1 MVRNGLTCA
10 TRRPDILEKNML
22 KKTCLT
28 AIAALVVSGSLAQA
42 ATLVQNGDFE
52 VDPAPGSA
60 GLRNGVLFGNLTTSG
75 PGWDI
80 YSALPGWS
88 ATGGA
93 GIEVQTDKAVG
104 QTDAL
109 FGEHY
114 VELDSNNNSS
124 MRQTVSLT
132 AGRYLLSFWYSPRAL
147 QGNAQAQTNGVSYAI
162 ANLAGNVTG
171 PGGLNGTTVGNWTEI
186 TGFFDVGADSTYNL
200 DFAAVGTSDSYGG
213 FIDNVSVA
221 AVPVPAAGLLLVGA
235 LGGLAALRRRRAAA

>member
-1 MVRNGLTCA
+1 M
-10 TRRPDILEKNML
+10 
-22 KKTCLT
+22 KKIAL
-28 AIAALVVSGSLAQA
+28 AALLAVVASGSVVQA
-42 ATLVQNGDFE
+42 ATIVQNGSFE
-52 VDPAPGSA
+52 DSPGTT
-60 GLRNGVLFGNLTTSG
+60 GLNGRAFNSLVSG
-75 PGWDI
+75 APGWDI
-80 YSALPGWS
+80 FTTVPGWK

-93 GIEVQTDKAVG
+93 GIEIQTDKAVG

-124 MRQTVSLT
+124 MHQTLSLT

-147 QGNAQAQTNGVSYAI
+147 QGNSQAQTNGISYAI
-162 ANLAGNVTG
+162 ANLAGSVTG
-171 PGGLNGTTVGNWTEI
+171 PGGVNGTKVGDWTEI
-186 TGFFDVGADSTYNL
+186 TGIFNVGADSTYNL

>member
-1 MVRNGLTCA
+1 MVRNRLTCA
-10 TRRPDILEKNML
+10 TNRPFIVEMNML
-22 KKTCLT
+22 KNTCLAAVSVLIAT
-28 AIAALVVSGSLAQA
+28 ASLAHA
-42 ATLVQNGDFE
+42 ATLVQNGSFE

-80 YSALPGWS
+80 YSTLPGWT

-93 GIEVQTDKAVG
+93 GIEIQTDNAIG
-104 QTDAL
+104 LTDAL

-124 MRQTVSLT
+124 MRQTLSLT

-147 QGNAQAQTNGVSYAI
+147 QGTSQAQTNGISYAI
-162 ANLAGNVTG
+162 ANLAGSVTG
-171 PGGLNGTTVGNWTEI
+171 PGGAYGTTVGNWTEI
-186 TGFFDVGADSTYNL
+186 TGIFTVGANSAYDL
-200 DFAAVGTSDSYGG
+200 DFAAVGSSDSLGG